1 MALGTFPI
9 KIISMAKMVT
19 TTILCSKIS
28 FPKMDKFHSLSQVL
42 VAATLL
48 KMNSYSEII

>member
-9 KIISMAKMVT
+9 KIISMAKMVA

-28 FPKMDKFHSLSQVL
+28 IPKMGEFHLLSQVM
-42 VAATLL
+42 AEATLL
-48 KMNSYSEII
+48 EMNNF

>member
-19 TTILCSKIS
+19 TAILCSKINI
-28 FPKMDKFHSLSQVL
+28 PKMDKFHSLSQVL
-42 VAATLL
+42 AEATLL
-48 KMNSYSEII
+48 EMNSF